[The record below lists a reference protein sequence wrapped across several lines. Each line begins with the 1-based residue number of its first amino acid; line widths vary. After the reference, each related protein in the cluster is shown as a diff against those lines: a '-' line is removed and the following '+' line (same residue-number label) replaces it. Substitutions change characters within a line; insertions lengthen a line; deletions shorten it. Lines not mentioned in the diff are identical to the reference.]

1 MAYIP
6 LEELTR
12 KNRSLFRLVLSAAER
27 ANEINS
33 GAKPLMDTHSKNP
46 TTVAL
51 QEFAQG
57 KVYYEE
63 IELPKEEPKPA
74 EDE

>member
-12 KNRSLFRLVLSAAER
+12 KNRSLFRLALSAAER

-33 GAKPLMDTHSKNP
+33 GAKPLVDIHSKNP
-46 TTVAL
+46 TTIAL

-57 KVYYEE
+57 KVHYEE
-63 IELPKEEPKPA
+63 IEAPKEEPKPT

>member
-33 GAKPLMDTHSKNP
+33 GAKPLIDTHSKNATP
-46 TTVAL
+46 
-51 QEFAQG
+51 
-57 KVYYEE
+57 
-63 IELPKEEPKPA
+63 
-74 EDE
+74 